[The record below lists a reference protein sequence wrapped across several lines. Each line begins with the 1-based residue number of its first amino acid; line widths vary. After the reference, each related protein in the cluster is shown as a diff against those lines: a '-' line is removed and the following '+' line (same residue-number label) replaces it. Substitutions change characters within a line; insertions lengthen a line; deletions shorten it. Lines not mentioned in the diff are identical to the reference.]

1 MEDYYEVPESE
12 IDAVA
17 SYWYGMLENEIL
29 NASEKSLALS
39 YLALYT
45 AIKEYEED
53 GSRYSVSTAVS
64 PSKLLH

>member
-1 MEDYYEVPESE
+1 MEDYYEVPNSE

-17 SYWYGMLENEIL
+17 SYWFEMLETEEL
-29 NASEKSLALS
+29 TLSEKSLALS

-45 AIKEYEED
+45 AMKEYEED
-53 GSRYSVSTAVS
+53 GYSVSTAVS

>member
-1 MEDYYEVPESE
+1 MEDYYEVPNSE

-17 SYWYGMLENEIL
+17 SYWFEMLETEEL
-29 NASEKSLALS
+29 TLSEKSLALS

-45 AIKEYEED
+45 AMKEYEE
-53 GSRYSVSTAVS
+53 GSYSVTTAVP

>member
-1 MEDYYEVPESE
+1 MEDYYEVPNSE

-17 SYWYGMLENEIL
+17 PYWFEMLETEEL
-29 NASEKSLALS
+29 TLSEKSLALS

-45 AIKEYEED
+45 AMKEYEED
-53 GSRYSVSTAVS
+53 VYSVSTAVS